1 MKQVKQCFKCG
12 EIKELNDF
20 YKHTEMADGYLNK
33 CKICAKKD
41 VNERYLIKSNDLE
54 FVEKERKRGRL
65 KYHRLYEGTGK
76 ASNQRD
82 INYKILY
89 PEKAKAKNSCTSIK
103 SQNGLEKHHWSY
115 NEEHYKDVIFLPKK
129 EHMKA
134 HRFIIYDRERFM
146 YRRYDTN
153 ELLDT
158 KTRHFDF
165 ISNCIKTKED

>member
-1 MKQVKQCFKCG
+1 MKKCFKCG
-12 EIKELNDF
+12 ELKELNSF
-20 YKHTEMADGYLNK
+20 YKHKEMADGHLNK

-41 VNERYLIKSNDLE
+41 VNERYLIKSNDFE

-76 ASNQRD
+76 ASKQRI
-82 INYKILY
+82 INYNLLY
-89 PEKAKAKNSCTSIK
+89 PEKAKARNVSWKIKNIENK
-103 SQNGLEKHHWSY
+103 EKHHWSY
-115 NEEHYKDVIFLPKK
+115 NEEDLLDIIYLTKQ

-165 ISNCIKTKED
+165 IWNCIQTKED